1 MIFNVTKINNRV
13 FLDKGD
19 IITALLKL
27 SKSTRID
34 EPSTA
39 VIVKLLEFVSETF
52 DSEQPTERAIV
63 PTYVIDY
70 SLIDSLN
77 KLYKKNLKSKKRW
90 RHKKDSE
97 ELQQGLIDL
106 EPPKPVE
113 EAFNAKQIEQLNE
126 IIKAQNE
133 LIQKLLL
140 EQVKVIKEL
149 IPVVPEE
156 TKKTKEPKTKKA
168 ATT

>member
-52 DSEQPTERAIV
+52 DSAQPTERTIV

-70 SLIDSLN
+70 SLIASLN
-77 KLYKKNLKSKKRW
+77 KIYKKNQSKKKR
-90 RHKKDSE
+90 RKNDE

-106 EPPKPVE
+106 EAPKPVE
-113 EAFNAKQIEQLNE
+113 EAFNVKQVGQLQE

-149 IPVVPEE
+149 IPAVPEE
-156 TKKTKEPKTKKA
+156 AKKISKEPKPKKA